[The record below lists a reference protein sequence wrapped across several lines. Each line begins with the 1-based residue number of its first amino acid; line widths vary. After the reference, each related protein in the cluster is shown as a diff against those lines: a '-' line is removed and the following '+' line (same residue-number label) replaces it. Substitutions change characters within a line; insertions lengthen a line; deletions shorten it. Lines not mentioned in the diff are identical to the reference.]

1 MKSFVKRW
9 LGDSG
14 SQPLQP
20 FLPAGRRVYCIG
32 DIHGRLDLLQ
42 ELHRAVAVDAAGY
55 AGEKTLIYLGDYIDR
70 GDHSK
75 EVIDLLLEQPIQGF
89 ETVHLLGN
97 HEKTLLD
104 FLRYPREVMHWLTYG
119 GRNTLQS
126 YGVPLWREVTPQY
139 MDEVRDELEAKLPP
153 AHLDFYQGLGLFH
166 VAGTYGFVHAGIR
179 PGIPLRAQRDEDLLW
194 IREDFTESREMHELI
209 IVHGHTIRPEVELL
223 PNRIGIDTGAFITG
237 VLSCLVLE
245 GSQQRLLQTG
255 GERSI

>member
-1 MKSFVKRW
+1 M
-9 LGDSG
+9 L
-14 SQPLQP
+14 
-20 FLPAGRRVYCIG
+20 LP
-32 DIHGRLDLLQ
+32 
-42 ELHRAVAVDAAGY
+42 VDASDY
-55 AGEKTLIYLGDYIDR
+55 AGDKTLVYLGDYIDR

-153 AHLDFYQGLGLFH
+153 AHLNFYQGLELFH

-194 IREDFTESREMHELI
+194 IREDFTESREKHELI

-245 GSQQRLLQTG
+245 GSTQRLLQTG